1 MAERKEMKW
10 VSHFSFRF
18 LLVTTA
24 EPDHTH
30 KIESWLVADGKKK
43 KKQAVVSKTQWRHK
57 KVSGTIK
64 LQIQTG
70 GSFGDSSSNSGPSH
84 LTCPYFLPLP
94 SLLPKLPS

>member
-10 VSHFSFRF
+10 VPHFSFRF

-43 KKQAVVSKTQWRHK
+43 KKRE
-57 KVSGTIK
+57 
-64 LQIQTG
+64 
-70 GSFGDSSSNSGPSH
+70 
-84 LTCPYFLPLP
+84 
-94 SLLPKLPS
+94 

>member
-1 MAERKEMKW
+1 MKW

-43 KKQAVVSKTQWRHK
+43 KKKKGSSFQDTAEAHEGQWH
-57 KVSGTIK
+57 
-64 LQIQTG
+64 
-70 GSFGDSSSNSGPSH
+70 
-84 LTCPYFLPLP
+84 Y
-94 SLLPKLPS
+94 